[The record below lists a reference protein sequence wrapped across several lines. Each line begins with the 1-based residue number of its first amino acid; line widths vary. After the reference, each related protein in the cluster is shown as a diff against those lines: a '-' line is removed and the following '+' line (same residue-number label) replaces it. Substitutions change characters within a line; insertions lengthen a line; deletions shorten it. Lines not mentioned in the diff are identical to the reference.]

1 MVHGNQQQDDSA
13 AAAAV
18 TAVQQR
24 TKRDMMF
31 LYLFNIA
38 KIKYGLF
45 HFISFRFQ
53 LFSL

>member
-1 MVHGNQQQDDSA
+1 MVHENQNQTQDDA
-13 AAAAV
+13 

-24 TKRDMMF
+24 AKRDMMF

-38 KIKYGLF
+38 KIKYTDC
-45 HFISFRFQ
+45 FISFRFQ